1 MISILLF
8 QRFGKTSQKLE
19 AEDNL
24 KNAKHA
30 AKFQS
35 ANTNQ
40 TDLSRQSSAV
50 KGRKHSGRD
59 KIKSGQKSGGDFR
72 QFIQDTRD
80 QEDDVSSPHG
90 HRDSIF
96 PMSDLG
102 SNFTG
107 NDFLTSRFLS
117 ELPTSK
123 LSWNLESPM
132 GHIHTPTDWE
142 GTEAEVSSQ

>member
-1 MISILLF
+1 M
-8 QRFGKTSQKLE
+8 
-19 AEDNL
+19 

-30 AKFQS
+30 AKF
-35 ANTNQ
+35 ANQ
-40 TDLSRQSSAV
+40 TDLSRQSSAI

-59 KIKSGQKSGGDFR
+59 KFKNGQKGGGDFR

-80 QEDDVSSPHG
+80 QEENISVLQGHG
-90 HRDSIF
+90 DGVF

-102 SNFTG
+102 SNYIG

-123 LSWNLESPM
+123 LSWNLESPL
-132 GHIHTPTDWE
+132 GKSPYENIHTPTDWD
-142 GTEAEVSSQ
+142 GTEAEVSRM